1 MASAGTRMPRTQGV
15 RADSYSVAA
24 MAHPTAP
31 PIALLL
37 VPRTVERFILYDQ
50 GQDLLRAPGVVGVD
64 APRVPYGALGRLPDW
79 LGDTLA
85 SAQARR
91 LRLDGEPVVAMMF

>member
-1 MASAGTRMPRTQGV
+1 MCAGSV

-64 APRVPYGALGRLPDW
+64 APRVPYGAWAACPTGSATPSPRRRRGVCAW
-79 LGDTLA
+79 TA
-85 SAQARR
+85 SRSWR
-91 LRLDGEPVVAMMF
+91 